1 MSKIGTVT
9 PVRHKRDGI
18 SAVIG
23 MYEKKSAQ
31 ARSDLAHVTS
41 AIRIFE
47 ASGIPIFDLGNGVAA
62 THEQLARGSP
72 LLVALST
79 PMDNAT
85 SMADVLLWSMRLSRE
100 HQRCLRNTQ

>member
-1 MSKIGTVT
+1 MSKIRTVT
-9 PVRHKRDGI
+9 TVRHKREGI

-47 ASGIPIFDLGNGVAA
+47 ASGIPTFDLGNGVAA
-62 THEQLARGSP
+62 THEQLALGSP

-85 SMADVLLWSMRLSRE
+85 SNGRRAIVVNAPLS
-100 HQRCLRNTQ
+100 